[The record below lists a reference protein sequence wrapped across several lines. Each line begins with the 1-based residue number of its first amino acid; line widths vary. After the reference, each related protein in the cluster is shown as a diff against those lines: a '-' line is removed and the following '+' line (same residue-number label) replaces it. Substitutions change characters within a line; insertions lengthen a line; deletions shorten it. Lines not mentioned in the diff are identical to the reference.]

1 MSLQAIVERFH
12 AHQTATS
19 DQRVYA
25 GLLDGLGDLPDPSL
39 AAENTRLTDARSL
52 LGELSA
58 LDRSTLSFDD
68 ALDADLIELTL
79 SRDIHLSTLTF
90 NGKVT
95 SVQTPAAGA
104 DVGGALFMIF
114 ANDPREASD
123 RLMDITSRLEQVPA
137 YLDALEARLDVPV
150 ARWVDMETQ
159 RIAGLPSFFDNL
171 VDWGAGVGFAD
182 QARLEAARTAASEAL
197 VSYGRRLAE
206 LPTATDFQIG
216 DAAARE
222 VVRLRGIDASLEVL
236 HGYAREFLGE
246 VREELEGLRGT
257 LNARYGLPAATTAEA
272 LHAHLNERFQV
283 QGPGGNLDD
292 ILERYRTE
300 HAKILA
306 FNEEHQLFPIF
317 AEQDIQI
324 LRTPAFMEPS
334 IPAGAMMPPPA
345 FRDGVRCS
353 LVYLTLSDAL
363 LDEHTELGIPSMM
376 IHEGIPGHHLQLAT
390 AGRHPSLVRRHTDA
404 MDQAEGWTTMLE
416 DYMLDVGYMG
426 ELVDEARFVGKRE
439 IARIGARVAI
449 DLYFMTGDASYLE
462 VGYPLETD
470 SDDPFVVAGALLR
483 QVTGFTPER
492 CAAEL
497 NWYSQERGYP
507 LSYLTGN
514 RLVWNLKRDVE
525 KANTRRLGARDLD
538 RAFHRTFLEAGNMP
552 VSFLRRVF
560 ANEGLL

>member
-1 MSLQAIVERFH
+1 
-12 AHQTATS
+12 
-19 DQRVYA
+19 
-25 GLLDGLGDLPDPSL
+25 
-39 AAENTRLTDARSL
+39 
-52 LGELSA
+52 
-58 LDRSTLSFDD
+58 
-68 ALDADLIELTL
+68 
-79 SRDIHLSTLTF
+79 
-90 NGKVT
+90 
-95 SVQTPAAGA
+95 
-104 DVGGALFMIF
+104 MIF
-114 ANDPREASD
+114 ANDPLEMPGSAD
-123 RLMDITSRLEQVPA
+123 GHHQRLEQVPA
-137 YLDALEARLDVPV
+137 YLDALEGRLDVPV

-171 VDWGAGVGFAD
+171 AVGGWHRLCRSGA
-182 QARLEAARTAASEAL
+182 LETARTAASEAL

-206 LPTATDFQIG
+206 LPTETDFQIG

-292 ILERYRTE
+292 ILESTAQSTRRSWHST
-300 HAKILA
+300 KSTSCSRS
-306 FNEEHQLFPIF
+306 
-317 AEQDIQI
+317 
-324 LRTPAFMEPS
+324 LRSRSRSCARRPS
-334 IPAGAMMPPPA
+334 WADPRWRDDATAGL
-345 FRDGVRCS
+345 RDGVRCS
-353 LVYLTLSDAL
+353 LVYLTPQTPSSTSTPSRDP
-363 LDEHTELGIPSMM
+363 EHDDPQ
-376 IHEGIPGHHLQLAT
+376 GHSRTPPA
-390 AGRHPSLVRRHTDA
+390 ARDGGPPSLPREAPHGCDGPGRGLDDDARGLHARRWVQKA
-404 MDQAEGWTTMLE
+404 R
-416 DYMLDVGYMG
+416 
-426 ELVDEARFVGKRE
+426 DEARFVGKRE

-470 SDDPFVVAGALLR
+470 SDDPFVVAGTLLR

-525 KANTRRLGARDLD
+525 KANTRQLGARDLD
-538 RAFHRTFLEAGNMP
+538 RVFHRTFLEAGNMP